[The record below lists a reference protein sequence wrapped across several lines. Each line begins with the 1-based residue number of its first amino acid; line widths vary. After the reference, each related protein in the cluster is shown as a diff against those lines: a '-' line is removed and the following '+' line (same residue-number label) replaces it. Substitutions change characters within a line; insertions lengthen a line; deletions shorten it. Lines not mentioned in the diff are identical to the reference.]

1 MGTQKELRRKK
12 RTRNYFFKLTKFL
25 KLSRA
30 KNLLDNFSDFFWKIP
45 CLVKSWQGEGKKG
58 KYWENTKSFFTHCE
72 PLDIVS
78 QEGLSH
84 EFLRFTDYVCRINP
98 SPNPFF
104 DFRRRGQGR
113 LEI

>member
-1 MGTQKELRRKK
+1 M
-12 RTRNYFFKLTKFL
+12 RNYFFKLTKFS

-45 CLVKSWQGEGKKG
+45 CLVKSWQGEGKKKKKKR

>member
-1 MGTQKELRRKK
+1 MRY
-12 RTRNYFFKLTKFL
+12 YFFKLTKFS

-45 CLVKSWQGEGKKG
+45 CLVKSWQEEGKKG
-58 KYWENTKSFFTHCE
+58 NIGKTPQVFFTHCE